1 VSSSSAR
8 PRAEGAG
15 LVRALS
21 PRLFYGWVVVGV
33 CFVAQMLT
41 SLAMQGLS
49 TYVGPLQAEF
59 GWSAGATAAGR
70 SLQQADTV
78 LGPVNGW
85 LVDRFGPRRLMIVGT
100 ALFALSFVLFGLADS
115 LLTYYAACFLMAVS
129 NGLVGLLVVS
139 YSLNRWF
146 RRKRTAALGL
156 AVTGFAVAGAIF
168 IPLLVWAQAAHGWR
182 AAAFGSGLGILL
194 VALPIA
200 FLMRDAPEP
209 YGLSR
214 DGDDPDRPPATGAA
228 HARGG
233 GLVDFT
239 LRQALRTRA
248 FWCITLGTALAMLVQ
263 SALVV
268 HQFPHLERA
277 LDRETV
283 AFVLAAMN
291 LVNIAGRLIG
301 GAVGD
306 RLPKHTFLG
315 VTLVGATLGVALV
328 AVATSVPLLLAYGAL
343 FGFAWGVRAA
353 VLNSLQ
359 GDYYGRAAYGR
370 IVGLT
375 QTLASP
381 AAIFAPVL
389 VGIWADAAG
398 GYEVP
403 FLALTVA
410 SALSA
415 GLFLLAAR
423 PSLPPSPAS
432 ARA

>member
-1 VSSSSAR
+1 VSSSSSAR
-8 PRAEGAG
+8 GQVRGAG

-21 PRLFYGWVVVGV
+21 PRLFYGWIVVGV

-41 SLAMQGLS
+41 SLAMQGLA

-59 GWSAGATAAGR
+59 GWSAAATAAGR
-70 SLQQADTV
+70 SLQQADSF

-115 LLTYYAACFLMAVS
+115 LPTYYAACLLMTLS

-156 AVTGFAVAGAIF
+156 AVTGFAVAGAVF
-168 IPLLVWAQAAHGWR
+168 IPLLVWVQATHGWR
-182 AAAFGSGLGILL
+182 VAALGSGLGILL

-200 FLMRDAPEP
+200 LLMRDAPEP
-209 YGLSR
+209 YGLLR
-214 DGDDPDRPPATGAA
+214 DGDAPDRPAPSGAA

-239 LRQALRTRA
+239 LREALGTRA
-248 FWCITLGTALAMLVQ
+248 FWCISLGTALAMLVQ

-291 LVNIAGRLIG
+291 LVNIGGRLIG

-306 RLPKHTFLG
+306 RVPKHTFLG
-315 VTLVGATLGVALV
+315 LTLIGATIGVALV
-328 AVATSVPLLLAYGAL
+328 AVATSLPLLLLYGAF

-353 VLNSLQ
+353 VLNSLL

-375 QTLASP
+375 GTLASP
-381 AAIFAPVL
+381 AAILAPVL
-389 VGIWADAAG
+389 VGVWADAAG
-398 GYEVP
+398 GFVTP

-415 GLFLLAAR
+415 GLFLLAGR
-423 PSLPPSPAS
+423 
-432 ARA
+432 R